1 MKKFLEIIKNK
12 WLIKGTTTLIL
23 VAIIIACYIGL
34 NVLVDVINL
43 EDLDFTEK
51 KLYSLSDE
59 TRDKVKN
66 LEDEITIQLINM
78 DEYDYVKEYAKKY
91 TTVSDKIQVE
101 EINDLSSRVDL
112 MTKYDLN
119 STDSLIVIK
128 TGDKEKTLSLSDL
141 YTYDYTTYEQ
151 IDTTEEAIT
160 NAIIEVT
167 IDDKPQ
173 IYILSGNT
181 YYQTDQALASIISTL
196 EDESNDVNYLDIL
209 SKGSVPE
216 DCDCLIIT
224 TLGKDIS
231 ELERD
236 QILQYI
242 QKGGKLMLLTSQNL
256 LEDET
261 PNFDTILQQYGISI
275 SYGAIFEQDTSKM
288 LQNAPEFVIA
298 DVDEYSTVMQGIDMK
313 LRMCLTDAGKI
324 EFADEDKLTEL
335 GVQYETIATTGET
348 AFIRTNFDINS
359 YTRTE
364 QDGPEEEIIVGALV
378 TKTISEDDNIQSKL
392 IIYSNEICASN
403 LQIPISNQY
412 YSYAVDLYNNEDVI
426 LNSISYLTERTDTI
440 TIRKTSEQEI
450 YTVTEQEDAII
461 KTIIFLLPVIIIGIG
476 LVVWQVR
483 RRKK

>member
-112 MTKYDLN
+112 MTKYDLD

-364 QDGPEEEIIVGALV
+364 QDGPEEEMIVGALV

-450 YTVTEQEDAII
+450 YAVTDQEDEII

>member
-12 WLIKGTTTLIL
+12 WLIKGTTTILL
-23 VAIIIACYIGL
+23 VAIVIACYIGL
-34 NVLVDVINL
+34 NVLVEKINL

-51 KLYSLSDE
+51 KLYLLSDE
-59 TRDKVKN
+59 TKDKVKD
-66 LEDEITIQLINM
+66 LEKEITIQLINM
-78 DEYDYVKEYAKKY
+78 NEYDYLKEYAKKY
-91 TTVSDKIQVE
+91 TAVSDKIKVE
-101 EINDLSSRVDL
+101 EIDDLSSRVDL
-112 MTKYDLN
+112 MTQYNLD

-128 TGDKEKTLSLSDL
+128 TENKEKTLTLTDL
-141 YTYDYTTYEQ
+141 YTYDYTTYQQ
-151 IDTTEEAIT
+151 IDITEEAIT
-160 NAIIEVT
+160 NAIIEVNLEE
-167 IDDKPQ
+167 KPQ

-196 EDESNDVNYLDIL
+196 EDEANEVNYLDIL
-209 SKGSVPE
+209 STGSVPE

-224 TLGKDIS
+224 TLAKDIS

-242 QKGGKLMLLTSQNL
+242 QSGGKIMLLTSQNL
-256 LEDET
+256 LEVET
-261 PNFDTILQQYGISI
+261 PNFDQILQQYGISI
-275 SYGAIFEQDTSKM
+275 NYGAIFEQDPSKM
-288 LQNAPEFVIA
+288 LQNAPEFIIA
-298 DVDEYSTVMQGIDMK
+298 NVNEYSTVMQDIDMR
-313 LRMCLTDAGKI
+313 LQMFLVDAGKI
-324 EFADEDKLTEL
+324 EFADDDKLTEL

-364 QDGPEEEIIVGALV
+364 QDSEEEEMIVGALV
-378 TKTISEDDNIQSKL
+378 TKTISEEDNIQSKL

-403 LQIPISNQY
+403 LQVPISNQY
-412 YSYAVDLYNNEDVI
+412 YTYAVDLYNNEDAI

-450 YTVTEQEDAII
+450 YTVTDQEDAII
-461 KTIIFLLPVIIIGIG
+461 KTIIFITPVIIIGIG

>member
-1 MKKFLEIIKNK
+1 MKKFLDIIKNK

-51 KLYSLSDE
+51 KLYLLSDE
-59 TRDKVKN
+59 TKN
-66 LEDEITIQLINM
+66 KLKDLEKEITIQLINM
-78 DEYDYVKEYAKKY
+78 NEYDYVKEYSKKY
-91 TTVSDKIQVE
+91 TSVSDKIQVE
-101 EINDLSSRVDL
+101 EVDDLSSRVDL
-112 MTKYDLN
+112 MTKYDLD

-128 TGDKEKTLSLSDL
+128 TGDKEKTLSMSDL
-141 YTYDYTTYEQ
+141 YTYDYTTYQQ

-160 NAIIEVT
+160 NAIVEITLDE
-167 IDDKPQ
+167 KPQ

-181 YYQTDQALASIISTL
+181 YYQTDQALASIIATL
-196 EDESNDVNYLDIL
+196 QEESNDVNYLDIL

-242 QKGGKLMLLTSQNL
+242 QKGGKIMLLTSQNL

-275 SYGAIFEQDTSKM
+275 GYGAIFEQDTSKM
-288 LQNAPEFVIA
+288 LQNAPEFIIT
-298 DVDEYSTVMQGIDMK
+298 DVNTSSSVMQDIDMK
-313 LRMCLTDAGKI
+313 LQMCLTDAGKI

-335 GVQYETIATTGET
+335 GVQYETIASTGDT
-348 AFIRTNFDINS
+348 AFVRTNFDINS

-364 QDGPEEEIIVGALV
+364 QDGPEEEMIVGALV

-403 LQIPISNQY
+403 LQVPISNQY

-450 YTVTEQEDAII
+450 YTVTDQEDAII
-461 KTIIFLLPVIIIGIG
+461 KTIIFILPVIIIGIG